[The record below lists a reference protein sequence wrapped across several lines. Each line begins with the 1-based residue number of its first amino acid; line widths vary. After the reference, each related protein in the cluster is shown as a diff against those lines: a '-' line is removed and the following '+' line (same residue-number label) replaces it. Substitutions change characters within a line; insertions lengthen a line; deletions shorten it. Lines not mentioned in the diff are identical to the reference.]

1 MILKEYKLTNL
12 NELFGYTRLDTN
24 RTGLNVTLMADSTR
38 AYKIYGHMPLIFARN
53 GYDKS
58 IKEYIPFLIAPQSKI
73 LDPTIDLNI
82 TYSDVFAIEIFI
94 RENFRGL
101 RDLAN
106 EKIED
111 VEFIRSIKPFRRMLN
126 ESSSLIMEMGRLK
139 PKDTNLPMDI
149 WVDEEGLYNGHAPR
163 IKFQASSDQTITR
176 DFSTMTIA
184 NPPEIFNLPSKNTLR
199 RKDRIKLERFVINN
213 MENLLKLADGEIDI
227 DAFKKI
233 IVKD

>member
-111 VEFIRSIKPFRRMLN
+111 VEFIRSIKP
-126 ESSSLIMEMGRLK
+126 
-139 PKDTNLPMDI
+139 
-149 WVDEEGLYNGHAPR
+149 Y
-163 IKFQASSDQTITR
+163 
-176 DFSTMTIA
+176 
-184 NPPEIFNLPSKNTLR
+184 
-199 RKDRIKLERFVINN
+199 RIKLERFVINN
-213 MENLLKLADGEIDI
+213 MENLLKVADGEIDI

-233 IVKD
+233 IVKG